1 MENSEDIYFH
11 QPLKPTVDTSTI
23 FEIATEGKKLRVKN
37 QHVNCLFSNL
47 TAATFDACYNDY
59 VQHLNLNFA
68 SVCVN
73 NKLYELKPSEQDY
86 LTQKI
91 ITSWIYYYTIN
102 NLPVEVKRADFTHPY
117 MVDYV
122 LGLLDGKFGKDTE
135 ISLAVG
141 ASILRQD
148 LEEYS
153 GNVVGRRRY
162 YDR

>member
-59 VQHLNLNFA
+59 VQHLNMNFA
-68 SVCVN
+68 PVYIN
-73 NKLYELKPSEQDY
+73 GKLYQLKPIEQEY
-86 LTQKI
+86 LMQKI

-135 ISLAVG
+135 VSLAVG

-148 LEEYS
+148 LEEYNS
-153 GNVVGRRRY
+153 NVAGRRRY